1 MNANLAQQ
9 LDASV
14 DTAGLLLRCPVCTS
28 PLGCVELSD
37 AASTASCA
45 RCAFVVGNRG
55 GVWRTLAP
63 MRELYYWRFAAE
75 YSAIRAREGRS
86 SDGPEYYLALPF
98 RDTTGH
104 NAWQWKIRACSFQYL
119 TTHVLPPIEGRAG
132 RSLHVL
138 DIGAG
143 NGWLSYR
150 LCLRGYRCVAVDLLD
165 NHEDGLGAAW
175 HYRSHLPRPL
185 VCVQAEMDNLPFDDA
200 QFDVA
205 VFNASLHYSEDYVR
219 TLLEVI
225 RCLRPGGEVVIVDT
239 PFYERDE
246 SGRAMV
252 LEKHVAFQQ
261 QHGFRSDSIRSQ
273 EYITPRV
280 LAEMEQGCGIRWR
293 IGRPWYGL
301 GWALRPWKAKL
312 KGRREPSRFYIF
324 SATVG
329 GQ

>member
-1 MNANLAQQ
+1 MNANMARVPNV
-9 LDASV
+9 AA
-14 DTAGLLLRCPVCTS
+14 DTRGLVLRCPVC
-28 PLGCVELSD
+28 
-37 AASTASCA
+37 AASLGRVEFSAAAAIGECQNCGFRVA
-45 RCAFVVGNRG
+45 RQG
-55 GVWRTLAP
+55 GIWRALAP
-63 MRELYYWRFAAE
+63 MRELYYRRFAAE
-75 YSAIRAREGRS
+75 YSAIRAREGRGS
-86 SDGPEYYLALPF
+86 ETAEYYLALPF
-98 RDTTGH
+98 RDVTGH
-104 NAWQWKIRACSFQYL
+104 NAWQWWIRACSFEYL
-119 TTHVLPPIEGRAG
+119 ASRALPPIEARFGRP
-132 RSLHVL
+132 LDVL
-138 DIGAG
+138 DMGAG

-150 LCLRGYRCVAVDLLD
+150 LGLRGHACVAVDLLD
-165 NHEDGLGAAW
+165 NHQDGLGAAW
-175 HYRSHLPRPL
+175 HYERQLARPF

-219 TLLEVI
+219 TLREVI
-225 RCLRPGGEVVIVDT
+225 RCLRPGGEVLIVDT
-239 PFYERDE
+239 PFYDRDE

-252 LEKHVAFQQ
+252 LEKHVTFQQ

-280 LAEMEQGCGIRWR
+280 LAEMEQACGIRWH